1 LTKIFKSKSKT
12 LFVSKSD
19 RIEERGSYSVV
30 LSPEFYWIK
39 KVTLPV
45 KKEKEA
51 LKLAPS
57 IYDGFLPAGEFSYE
71 VRKCDDAF
79 IMIAYNKKKITD
91 ELDKVLP
98 YKGDIAELY
107 FAQDALSHIDACTEV
122 DGKSALTNMDGI
134 IIQVPR
140 ACTDTETTLD
150 ELLEKATLGKRK
162 VKLSSFDNEL
172 LSSRDIK
179 LIAAIF
185 SLLFFAFLSEY
196 IVYKKALTTLE
207 TQRAEIIQ
215 ENNLPRTS
223 IQLKSIK
230 KSLSKKFDTQK
241 RFRET
246 LLAISK
252 LRLKSGEYI
261 QSIEEGTKDATIKI
275 VVTSDAREEEIK
287 KMFPKDISI
296 KESSLRD
303 NVLKIRISS

>member
-1 LTKIFKSKSKT
+1 MTKIFKNKSKT
-12 LFVSKSD
+12 LFVSKAD
-19 RIEERGSYSVV
+19 RIEQRGSYSVV

-57 IYDGFLPAGEFSYE
+57 IYEGFLPAGDFSYE
-71 VRKCDDAF
+71 VRKSADAF
-79 IMIAYNKKKITD
+79 IMIAYNKKKIAE
-91 ELDKVLP
+91 ELDKVIP
-98 YKGDIAELY
+98 YKGDITELY
-107 FAQDALSHIDACTEV
+107 FAQDALSHIDGCTEV
-122 DGKSALTNMDGI
+122 DSKSALTNMDGI

-140 ACTDTETTLD
+140 ACTDTESTLE

-172 LSSRDIK
+172 LSSKDIK
-179 LIAAIF
+179 LVAALF
-185 SLLFFAFLSEY
+185 GLLFFAFLSEY
-196 IVYKKALTTLE
+196 IVYKKAVTSLE
-207 TQRAEIIQ
+207 NERAQIIQ
-215 ENNLPRTS
+215 EHDLPRTS

-230 KSLSKKFDTQK
+230 KSLSKKFHTQK
-241 RFRET
+241 KFREV

-261 QSIEEGTKDATIKI
+261 QSIEEGTKGATVEI
-275 VVTSDAREEEIK
+275 VVASDAREAEIK
-287 KMFPKDISI
+287 KMFPKDIMI

-303 NVLKIRISS
+303 NILKIRIAS